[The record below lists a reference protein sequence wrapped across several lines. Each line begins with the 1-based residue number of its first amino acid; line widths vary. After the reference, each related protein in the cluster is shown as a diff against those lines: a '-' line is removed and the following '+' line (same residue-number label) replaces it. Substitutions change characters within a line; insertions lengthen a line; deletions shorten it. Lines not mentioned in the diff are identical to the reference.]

1 MSYDLFIY
9 FLLQFKAVLEF
20 EPGLYTHHQVI
31 DIMVITIEILQ
42 RLFDIF
48 IDEGNSRRVPE
59 T

>member
-1 MSYDLFIY
+1 MSYDF